1 MIKDLFEKKDEL
13 RLTNDS
19 VEFAEN
25 ENDEAKGGLLKATV
39 K

>member
-1 MIKDLFEKKDEL
+1 MIKDLFKKKDEL
-13 RLTNDS
+13 RLIHDR

-25 ENDEAKGGLLKATV
+25 DNDEAKGGLLKATV